1 MADSES
7 LSSQRMASDETDPV
21 ELMYE
26 RGMTDGMPVV
36 PPTEARVQRML
47 NATNRDP
54 KALIGVIGPGFGRAT
69 VEKIAI
75 NAVMAGCRPS
85 YFPTVIAAVEALC
98 EEQFCV
104 HGISVTTFS
113 ASPMAIINGPIRHQ
127 IGVNGGHNA
136 LGHGFR
142 ANATIGRALR
152 LMIHNVGGAKPHD
165 ISKATMGHPAQY
177 SFCVGENEEDSPWEP
192 LTCRTGV

>member
-21 ELMYE
+21 ELMCE

-54 KALIGVIGPGFGRAT
+54 KALIGVIGPGFGRVT

-75 NAVMAGCRPS
+75 NAVMVA
-85 YFPTVIAAVEALC
+85 
-98 EEQFCV
+98 
-104 HGISVTTFS
+104 HGHYQWADS
-113 ASPMAIINGPIRHQ
+113 APNWCKWW
-127 IGVNGGHNA
+127 
-136 LGHGFR
+136 
-142 ANATIGRALR
+142 T
-152 LMIHNVGGAKPHD
+152 
-165 ISKATMGHPAQY
+165 
-177 SFCVGENEEDSPWEP
+177 
-192 LTCRTGV
+192 